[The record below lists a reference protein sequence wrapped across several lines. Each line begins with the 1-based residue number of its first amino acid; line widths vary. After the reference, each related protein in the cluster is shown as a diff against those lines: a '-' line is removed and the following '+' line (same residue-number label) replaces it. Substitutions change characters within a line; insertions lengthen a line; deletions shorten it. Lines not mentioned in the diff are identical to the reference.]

1 MTMEDTKTPDL
12 FAPDGGDEAAPIEEH
27 ASHAYLGYAVSTVK
41 SRALPE
47 VADGLKPV
55 QRRILYA
62 MGEANAAGFAK
73 CARYVGEVLGKY
85 HPHGDSSTYEAL
97 VHLAQPFS
105 MRYPLIDGQG
115 NFGSRDGDAPAA
127 YRYTEARLS
136 RFSELVLSEIRE
148 GTVDFI
154 RNYDGKFEEPVLL
167 PARLPFGLL
176 NGSFGIP
183 VGFSTRIPSHN
194 LKEVAAAAAHVIRH
208 PRAKLE
214 DVLERTP
221 GPDFPGG
228 GQLISPPEEIRQAY
242 ETGRGSLVLRCK
254 WETEQLAR
262 GQWRIVVTELPHGV
276 SVRQVVEEIEGLANP
291 RPGLGKKELTQE
303 QKRLK
308 QFILDQVEAVRDES
322 DRKSKLRLVIE
333 PRSSRQNPDEMMAA
347 LLVHTALE
355 TRYAVNLTWLGLDGL
370 PETKGIVE
378 VLREWGEFRVATV
391 RRRTQFRLDR
401 CKERLHIVEGRL
413 KAYAKIDE
421 IIKLI
426 RASED
431 QAEAKQKLKERFKFT
446 ERQAEDIV
454 NLRLGQLTRLDG
466 AKLNEECKALEVE
479 RKGLK
484 LLLGDDKELKKLVIS
499 ELHEDAKK
507 YGDDR
512 RTLIKTAERAQLEV
526 SVLEEPVTVILS
538 QKGWIR
544 ARSGHGADLSTLT
557 FKDGDALLQTLE
569 CKTTDPV
576 IVLAASG
583 KTFTVDAAALPSGR
597 GDGAPVN
604 TLVNSSSDDIV
615 WMASGAPGQPLLM
628 SSSAGLGF
636 VCKLGDLVTKTRQG
650 KDFMK
655 VDEGAQARPPVKFPE
670 GKFVA
675 ALFSDSRLLVFPLDE
690 VPGRPNGG
698 GGGQLLSLPEGI
710 SLVSLAVTDGKSLV
724 VSGIKRKNR
733 AVATPDQK
741 QLAEHIGRRAQRGR
755 LADVGFRPD
764 RVGEEMRLLIP
775 ALFFLSSCA
784 TAPAGGLGRIE

>member
-1 MTMEDTKTPDL
+1 MDSRIRGNDGTVAESRGTKSLGNASKSTGKRAKRAAGAADTLTGEL
-12 FAPDGGDEAAPIEEH
+12 FDVETADGAAPPAPPSRGTGVIVGEDDTLPLAQFAER
-27 ASHAYLGYAVSTVK
+27 SYLEYAMSVVMG
-41 SRALPE
+41 RALPD
-47 VADGLKPV
+47 VADGQKPV

-62 MGEANAAGFAK
+62 MHELGLYRPAK
-73 CARYVGEVLGKY
+73 HVKSARVVGDVLGKY
-85 HPHGDSSTYEAL
+85 HPHGDVAAYDAL
-97 VHLAQPFS
+97 VRQAQEFTL
-105 MRYPLIDGQG
+105 RYPLIDGQG
-115 NFGSRDGDAPAA
+115 NFGSRDGDSAA
-127 YRYTEARLS
+127 AMRYTEARLS
-136 RFSELVLSEIRE
+136 RFAELMLAEIGE
-148 GTVDFI
+148 GTVDFVK
-154 RNYDGKFEEPVLL
+154 NYDGKFEEPALL

-194 LKEVAAAAAHVIRH
+194 LKEVAEAAAHVIKH
-208 PRAKLE
+208 ARARLE
-214 DVLERTP
+214 DVLDIVP

-228 GQLISPPEEIRQAY
+228 GQVISPAEEIRQAY
-242 ETGRGSLVLRCK
+242 ETGRGSLLLRCK
-254 WETEQLAR
+254 WERENLAR

-276 SVRQVVEEIEGLANP
+276 SVRQVMEEIEGLANP
-291 RPGLGKKELTQE
+291 KPGFGKKEVTQE

-308 QFILDQVEAVRDES
+308 QFILDQVEGVRDES

-333 PRSSRQNPDEMMAA
+333 PRSSRQNPEEMMAA
-347 LLVHTALE
+347 LLVHTSLE
-355 TRYAVNLTWLGLDGL
+355 SRYAVNLTWLGLDGL

-378 VLREWGEFRVATV
+378 VLREWGEWRCETV
-391 RRRTQFRLDR
+391 RRRAQFRLTK
-401 CKERLHIVEGRL
+401 CEERLHIVLGRL
-413 KAYAKIDE
+413 LAYVKIDE

-426 RASED
+426 RASDD
-431 QAEAKQKLKERFKFT
+431 QTEAKAALQERFKFT

-466 AKLNEECKALEVE
+466 AKLNEERKALEVE

-499 ELHEDAKK
+499 ELQEDAKK

-512 RTLIKTAERAQLEV
+512 RTLIRTEERAQLEV

-544 ARSGHGADLSTLT
+544 ARGGHGVDLSTLT

-583 KTFTVDAAALPSGR
+583 KTFTVDAAAIPSGR

-615 WMASGAPGQPLLM
+615 WMASGAPGQPLLV

-675 ALFSDSRLLVFPLDE
+675 ALSSDSRLLVFPLEE
-690 VPGRPNGG
+690 VPERPNGG
-698 GGGQLLSLPEGI
+698 VGVQLLSLPEGI
-710 SLVSLAVTDGKSLV
+710 SLVSLAVPDG
-724 VSGIKRKNR
+724 N
-733 AVATPDQK
+733 
-741 QLAEHIGRRAQRGR
+741 
-755 LADVGFRPD
+755 
-764 RVGEEMRLLIP
+764 
-775 ALFFLSSCA
+775 
-784 TAPAGGLGRIE
+784 